1 MKEMYN
7 LPPVDLLCKSEDA
20 GVTSLTV
27 KEQEYKYNKRRITE
41 VLKSSG
47 IEICSISATIGPV
60 VTLYE
65 ITPKRGVRISKI
77 RRLEDDIALGLKATL
92 GVRVIAP
99 MPGRGTIGIEIPN
112 HKPCQVRLRDVVET
126 PEFQKADMELP
137 VAAWLLC
144 GCDRCG
150 PGVGNTSFALRG
162 DRQPA

>member
-1 MKEMYN
+1 MMKGMYN
-7 LPPVDLLCKSEDA
+7 LPPVDLLRKSEDA

-27 KEQEYKYNKRRITE
+27 KEQEYNKRRITE
-41 VLKSSG
+41 VLKSFG
-47 IEICSISATIGPV
+47 IEICRITATIGPV

-65 ITPKRGVRISKI
+65 ITPKRGVRMSNI
-77 RRLEDDIALGLKATL
+77 RGQEDDIALSLKAL

-99 MPGRGTIGIEIPN
+99 MPGRETIGIEIPN

-150 PGVGNTSFALRG
+150 LGAGNTSFALRG
-162 DRQPA
+162 DGQPA

>member
-1 MKEMYN
+1 MMKEMYN

-20 GVTSLTV
+20 GVTSFDVEET
-27 KEQEYKYNKRRITE
+27 EYIKRRITE
-41 VLKSSG
+41 ILKSFG
-47 IEICSISATIGPV
+47 IEICRITATIGPV

-65 ITPKRGVRISKI
+65 ITPKRGVRMSNI
-77 RRLEDDIALGLKATL
+77 RGQEDDIALSLKAL

-99 MPGRGTIGIEIPN
+99 MPGKRMIGIEVPN
-112 HKPCQVRLRDVVET
+112 PKPCQVRLRDVVET

-137 VAAWLLC
+137 VAVGLLC

-162 DRQPA
+162 DGQPA